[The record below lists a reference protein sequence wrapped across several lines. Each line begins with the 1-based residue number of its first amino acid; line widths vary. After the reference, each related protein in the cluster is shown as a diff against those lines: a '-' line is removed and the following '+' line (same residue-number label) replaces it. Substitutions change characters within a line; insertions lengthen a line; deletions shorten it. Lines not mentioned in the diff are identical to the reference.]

1 MKLNRFTVS
10 FDPWDM
16 AFVAKH
22 GVWKATRLVRR
33 HYKEHTIPFIHDT
46 HQLAAALAVPR
57 GQLFSLARDPKPH
70 YRLHTLRKKN
80 GGTRTIHAP
89 APDLKYTQRQ
99 IAKRLLAHMPVS
111 PFATAYT
118 AGKSLRDNAAPHVG
132 HRYLLKMD
140 ITDFFG
146 SITHFQVISAAFNSR
161 LYPPQVGAML
171 AALCCRDGVLPQGAP
186 TSPALSN
193 IVMKSFDDVLGHW
206 CAQKGITYT
215 RYCDDLTF
223 SADVPLY
230 AVYLK
235 ATDMLCR
242 RGFAVN
248 ESKTV
253 FVTNAS
259 AQRVT
264 GLTVNEKVAIPREYK
279 QRLRQEVYYALR
291 FGLADSLMRGNK
303 QEYILCGRPDVR
315 RYYNHL
321 NGQMQYVLQ
330 IEPQNQWFA
339 TACAE
344 LRERFL
350 GEIGQ

>member
-1 MKLNRFTVS
+1 MKIKRFTVS

-16 AFVAKH
+16 PFVAKH
-22 GVWKATRLVRR
+22 GVWKAIRLVRQ
-33 HYKEHTIPFIHDT
+33 HHKKHQTPFIHDT

-57 GQLFSLARDPKPH
+57 GQLFALARDPAPH
-70 YRLHTLRKKN
+70 YRLLTLRKKN
-80 GGTRTIHAP
+80 GGKRIIHAP
-89 APDLKYTQRQ
+89 APDLKYTQQQ
-99 IAKRLLAHMPVS
+99 IAKRILSQMPVS

-146 SITHFQVISAAFNSR
+146 SITHFQVVSAAFNTK

-171 AALCCRDGVLPQGAP
+171 AELCCLDGVLPQGAP

-206 CAQKGITYT
+206 CRQKGITYT

-223 SADVPLY
+223 SANVPLY
-230 AVYLK
+230 SVYLK
-235 ATDMLCR
+235 ATDMLVR

-248 ESKTV
+248 EDKTV
-253 FVTNAS
+253 FVTNTS

-264 GLTVNEKVAIPREYK
+264 GLTVNEKVAVPREYK

-291 FGLADSLMRGNK
+291 FGLADSILHGGKR
-303 QEYILCGRPDVR
+303 EYITYGQPDVR

-330 IEPQNQWFA
+330 VEPQNGWFA
-339 TACAE
+339 TAAAD

-350 GEIGQ
+350 DEIGR